1 MGIILLI
8 ASITAT
14 LKHKDNSFKSTA
26 IFSILSNVSQPEK
39 DWARLKDK
47 DIRKWD
53 SPYAASLPSD
63 SRTTIAKKS
72 KYTCI
77 DQQVIPCYWQQ
88 CIINW
93 QHLQKYRE
101 GSSKISLGNINRL
114 VSRRWQQGWT
124 AHWFQERSSL
134 PTEGVNS
141 KDKEKAR
148 KLKK

>member
-1 MGIILLI
+1 MGIILVI

-14 LKHKDNSFKSTA
+14 LKHKYSSFKSTA
-26 IFSILSNVSQPEK
+26 NFSILSNVSQPEK

-47 DIRKWD
+47 DIRKWG
-53 SPYAASLPSD
+53 SPYAASLPPD
-63 SRTTIAKKS
+63 CRTTIMKKS
-72 KYTCI
+72 VYTCI

-101 GSSKISLGNINRL
+101 GSSKISLGNIKRL

-141 KDKEKAR
+141 KNKEKGR